1 MRTFLN
7 KTRRIELAEIT
18 VGVIIM
24 TLGFYLFLLPQN
36 LVVGGV
42 MGIAVLV
49 QKWIDVD
56 VFYLVANI
64 ILLFVGLIFLGKKF
78 FINTIYAAM
87 LSPVLVFIL
96 ARTIDNDIIM
106 KHMQESPYLVSSVF
120 GGISIGLGLALVIR
134 NNSTTGGVDIIQ
146 KILHKYLKIPFST
159 ALYIIDGIV
168 ILLAMIVDLQA
179 GFYAI
184 GSMLLAG
191 LFIDRLAIEGKSG
204 YTLFII
210 TDHADRF
217 KDSIIGKLDRSFTR
231 IKVLGGYTN
240 QEKDMIVVTL
250 TMRELYQFKLMVK
263 EADPNAFVFVT
274 KTNEALGEGFTRGF
288 ERWIQKS

>member
-7 KTRRIELAEIT
+7 KTRRIELVEIT

-49 QKWIDVD
+49 QKWVDVD

-64 ILLFVGLIFLGKKF
+64 VLLFVGLIFLGKKF

-106 KHMQESPYLVSSVF
+106 RHMQESPYLVSSVF

-217 KDSIIGKLDRSFTR
+217 KDSIIGKLDRSFTK